1 MRLRRLFPLAA
12 ALLAVGA
19 TPASAVTFGPDLST
33 ATPNYP
39 YTCGIAWA
47 YQGCTVQDPM
57 QNDMELVL
65 PDPVK
70 NGNQTGTVTAIHVK
84 AAATAPA
91 QFVVVEWSGK
101 PGEGNPF
108 PSGVMAVSE
117 RVTLKPGIND
127 FNTNLPVDFRL
138 ASNGFESWS
147 VVSLNILDGTSPIP
161 AQSGG
166 SFAETGLILDGGL
179 PLTQT
184 TADLTGVPHNVSIG
198 GLPPARLLM
207 SGEVTLANKDAGNKT
222 CCAAPLPPAGTT
234 TPGTDTPTITDDTR
248 VIPASVTLPKALRF
262 KGRAADVPVQCV
274 GANACAG
281 TLRIQSRRGKG
292 VTYASHGFS
301 LAAGAKGSVKASLSK
316 AGRRALR
323 RRRAV
328 RAYAN
333 TTFADGRVTS
343 TPITLRR

>member
-12 ALLAVGA
+12 GLLALSA

-70 NGNQTGTVTAIHVK
+70 NGNQTGTVTAIHIK
-84 AAATAPA
+84 AAAAAPA

-101 PGEGNPF
+101 PDEGQPF
-108 PSGVMAVSE
+108 PSGVMALSE
-117 RVTLKPGIND
+117 RVMLKPGMND
-127 FNTNLPVDFRL
+127 FNTNLPVDRRL
-138 ASNGFESWS
+138 APSGFQSWS

-166 SFAETGLILDGGL
+166 SFAETGLLLDNCL

-184 TADLTGVPHNVSIG
+184 TADLTSVPHNVAVG

-207 SGEVTLANKDAGNKT
+207 SGEVTLSKDQGPKT
-222 CCAAPLPPAGTT
+222 CCAPPATPT
-234 TPGTDTPTITDDTR
+234 TPTTGTDQGTITDDTR
-248 VIPASVTLPKALRF
+248 VVPAAVTLPKTLRF
-262 KGRAADVPVQCV
+262 KGRAAAVPVECV
-274 GANACAG
+274 GANDCAG
-281 TLRIQSRRGKG
+281 TLRIQSRREKG
-292 VTYASHGFS
+292 VTYGSRSFS
-301 LAAGAKGSVKASLSK
+301 IRAGATGSVKVSVSK

-323 RRRAV
+323 RRRAL

-343 TPITLRR
+343 APITLRR